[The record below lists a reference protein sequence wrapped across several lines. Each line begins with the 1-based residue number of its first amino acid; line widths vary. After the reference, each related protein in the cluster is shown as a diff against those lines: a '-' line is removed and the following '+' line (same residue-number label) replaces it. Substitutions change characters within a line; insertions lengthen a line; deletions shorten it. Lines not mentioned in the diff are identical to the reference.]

1 MNSLWDKMMK
11 DHFSYRPRYTLI
23 ESINEAKRPEEGVT
37 RPVTEARTVR
47 VKCVYPD
54 PDDGV
59 SYSWVKV
66 EDTDGSS

>member
-1 MNSLWDKMMK
+1 MNSLWNRMMR
-11 DHFSYRPRYTLI
+11 DHFDYRPRYTLL
-23 ESINEAKRPEEGVT
+23 ESINESKRPEEGLT
-37 RPVTEARTVR
+37 RPITEARTVR

-66 EDTDGSS
+66 EEEDGNK